1 MKYFR
6 VDQFSAGKWVEQYR
20 YQSFSPEMI
29 NRQWLI
35 TDTDLQTMVADA
47 SRFLGELNAFSHLIP
62 DIDFF
67 ITMHVAKEAVTSS
80 RIEGT
85 RTHIEEA
92 FLKEGDIHPE
102 RRDDWKEVQNYIKA
116 INTAIRG
123 LEKLPISSRLIR
135 DTHKILL
142 TDVRGEG
149 KQPGAFRKSQNWIGG
164 ATLKD
169 AVFIPPH
176 HDEVP
181 ELMCDLEKFLNNNT
195 IQIPE
200 LVRIAIAHY
209 QFETIHPFLD
219 GNGRIGRLLIT
230 LYLVSKQ
237 LLTKPA
243 LYLSDFFERNK
254 ILYYDNLMAARL
266 KNNLNQWLK
275 FFMVGVIETAKKSI
289 GTFQSII
296 AIKQAC
302 EEKIMKNTGKRAKNS
317 IALMTELY
325 RKPIVTAQDIT
336 RLISVSL
343 PTANTLL
350 RDLCALHILHELT
363 GYKRNRIFAFS
374 EYLSLFE

>member
-85 RTHIEEA
+85 RTNIEEA

-181 ELMCDLEKFLNNNT
+181 ELMSDLEKFFNNNT

-302 EEKIMKNTGKRAKNS
+302 EEKIMKNTGKRAKNG